1 MVKEMNHVV
10 VDSGHASAPTDDD
23 DDKMPARRPHQVLN
37 STPPE
42 RNLVMLNPAPT
53 RPRRRLA
60 LLAAIAALVAL
71 VVPLGA
77 AGLATAESS
86 QSSGT
91 RPTIVLVHGDWADG
105 SSWSAVIQRL
115 QDRGFTVVAP
125 PNPLQGPTEDSAYLA
140 SYLHTISGPIVLVG
154 HSYGGFVITNAA
166 TGNANVKALVYIDA
180 FIPDVGQ
187 TLASLSS
194 PASCLDP
201 ATAFNAVPF
210 AGGVDLYLRVAPNPP
225 YPGFDECFAN
235 GVPPNQAAVLAAVQ
249 RPATLNQL
257 SEPSGPPAWATI
269 PSWSLIG
276 TQDHAIP
283 PAQLEAMST
292 HAGAHITFVNAGHL
306 SLITR
311 PDAVTKV
318 ILAAVDATT

>member
-1 MVKEMNHVV
+1 MLT
-10 VDSGHASAPTDDD
+10 PT
-23 DDKMPARRPHQVLN
+23 
-37 STPPE
+37 
-42 RNLVMLNPAPT
+42 PT
-53 RPRRRLA
+53 RPCRRLT
-60 LLAAIAALVAL
+60 LLAALAALVAL
-71 VVPLGA
+71 FVPLSA
-77 AGLATAESS
+77 AGLAAAQPSHSS
-86 QSSGT
+86 SP

-125 PNPLQGPTEDSAYLA
+125 PNPLQGPMEDSAYLA
-140 SYLHTISGPIVLVG
+140 SYLHTIAGPIVLVG

-166 TGNANVKALVYIDA
+166 TGNANVNALVYIDA

-194 PASCLDP
+194 PTRASTP
-201 ATAFNAVPF
+201 QRRSMPSPSQAAWTFIYAF
-210 AGGVDLYLRVAPNPP
+210 APNPP

-276 TQDHAIP
+276 TADHAIP

-292 HAGAHITFVNAGHL
+292 HAGAHMTFVNAGHL

-311 PDAVTKV
+311 PNAVTKV
-318 ILAAVDATT
+318 ILAAVDATS